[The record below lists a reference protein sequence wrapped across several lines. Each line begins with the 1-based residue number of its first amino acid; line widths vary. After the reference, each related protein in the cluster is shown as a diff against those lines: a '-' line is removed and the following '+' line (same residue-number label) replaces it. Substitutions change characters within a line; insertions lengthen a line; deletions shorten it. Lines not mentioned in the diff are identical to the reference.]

1 MLSLIGYAVL
11 AGFLIGLYYALMA
24 LGLNLIFGVL
34 RIVNLAHGDFIML
47 SAYFAF
53 WLYIFFS
60 FSPLI
65 SLLFIIPVFFI
76 SGLAL
81 YYGIVKKI
89 IKAKDSEMTSF
100 IAFFGLSMAI
110 ESLTFIEFGAWYRS
124 LPLNFLPITFIDIFG
139 FHMSFI
145 IIFIGLFS
153 IVSILITFIYLNRTR
168 LGRMTKAMM
177 SNRETA
183 MAYGINISLVFAITF
198 AIGLT
203 ITSIAGILSPYIFG
217 SIYPNE
223 GVLIT
228 TIAFSIIIIGG
239 LGNPLGTVIGGV
251 VYGVIIS
258 IIGIYVPSWAYMF
271 TFIILVFVIIIRPN
285 GILGVNVREI

>member
-1 MLSLIGYAVL
+1 MSSLIAYAIL
-11 AGFLIGLYYALMA
+11 TGIFIGLYYSFMA

-53 WLYIFFS
+53 WIYFFYS

-65 SLLFIIPVFFI
+65 SLLIITPVFFF

-81 YYGIVKKI
+81 YYGIVKKLL
-89 IKAKDSEMTSF
+89 KSKDSEMTSF

-110 ESLTFIEFGAWYRS
+110 ESLTFIEFGASYRS
-124 LPLNFLPITFIDIFG
+124 LPLNFLPISYVTIFG
-139 FHMSFI
+139 FPMSFI

-153 IVSILITFIYLNRTR
+153 VAAILITFFYLNNTK
-168 LGRMTKAMM
+168 LGRSTKAMM
-177 SNRETA
+177 SSKETA
-183 MAYGINISLVFAITF
+183 MAYGINISLVFALTF

-203 ITSIAGILSPYIFG
+203 ITSIAGVFSPYIFG

-228 TIAFSIIIIGG
+228 IIAFSIIIIGG
-239 LGNPLGTVIGGV
+239 LGNPIGTVFGGLI
-251 VYGVIIS
+251 YGIIIS
-258 IIGIYVPSWAYMF
+258 IIDVYVPSWAYMF
-271 TFIILVFVIIIRPN
+271 TFIILVVVIIIKPS
-285 GILGVNVREI
+285 GILGVNIREI